1 MASIIKVQDVQNS
14 SGANIINESSNTI
27 TIGAS
32 GDTITIPS
40 GATITNNGT
49 ASGFGGG
56 KIGQVV
62 QGSLSSLVTTSS
74 STFSDTGLTASITPS
89 STSSKILVFVNL
101 NGAGKQNNNTRA
113 EFKLL
118 RGTTDITGIN
128 SIVGSTNDSSE
139 NYVGTVSTTFLD
151 SPSSTS
157 STSYKIQIK
166 STNNVGIAVLNNYAT
181 SINSSVSYI
190 TLMEVLA

>member
-1 MASIIKVQDVQNS
+1 MSTIKVN
-14 SGANIINESSNTI
+14 NIQSRTGNAISFT
-27 TIGAS
+27 S

-40 GATITNNGT
+40 GATLTNNGT
-49 ASGFGGG
+49 ANFG

-74 STFSDTGLTASITPS
+74 STFSDTGLNASITPS

-157 STSYKIQIK
+157 STNYKIQIN
-166 STNNVGIAVLNNYAT
+166 STNNLGIAVLNNYVT
-181 SINSSVSYI
+181 GINSSVSYI